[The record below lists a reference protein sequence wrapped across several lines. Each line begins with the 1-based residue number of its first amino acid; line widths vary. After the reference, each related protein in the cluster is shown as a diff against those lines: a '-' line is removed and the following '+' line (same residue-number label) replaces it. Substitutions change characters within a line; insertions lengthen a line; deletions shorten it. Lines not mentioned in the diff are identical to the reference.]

1 MEPNQTAQQIDPSST
16 VGTGVPTQTPDSV
29 AAVPN
34 TVTPNPNPTNAPTTP
49 TTVPPIVPTSGTSN
63 TPTTPAPPST
73 PTPHEALYSK
83 FLKMLNPPTRYVD
96 PTGKL
101 QEQPQTG
108 RNIGNNVLAAVLS
121 GMMTPTAYR
130 QGAYGPVVDSQAT
143 AATAFAAGK
152 QQKTEQ
158 NEQAQKLSDDM
169 QARKL
174 STVKNNVDAMHLW
187 AATSHEMGQDAQQQ
201 VDNYAPMLQIAQE
214 HDQHLLPE
222 ILKLFSLR
230 A

>member
-49 TTVPPIVPTSGTSN
+49 MTVPPTVPMSGTSN
-63 TPTTPAPPST
+63 TPTTPAPPPT

-101 QEQPQTG
+101 QEQPPTG

-121 GMMTPTAYR
+121 GIMTPTAYR

-158 NEQAQKLSDDM
+158 NE
-169 QARKL
+169 
-174 STVKNNVDAMHLW
+174 
-187 AATSHEMGQDAQQQ
+187 
-201 VDNYAPMLQIAQE
+201 
-214 HDQHLLPE
+214 
-222 ILKLFSLR
+222 
-230 A
+230 